1 MLMKPPLVMLLVV
14 LSALAWCSTAR
25 ADTIVSLGDS
35 FSSGEGTGT
44 YDSGTEG
51 NHGCHR
57 SYLAWPR
64 LLGVAKEHHLAC
76 SGAAFANLHNGHKA
90 NRPDDQLGQI
100 ERL

>member
-1 MLMKPPLVMLLVV
+1 MLTKPRLMMLLV
-14 LSALAWCSTAR
+14 ALFALVWCSPAR

-44 YDSGTEG
+44 YDSGTGG

-64 LLGVAKEHHLAC
+64 LLGVA
-76 SGAAFANLHNGHKA
+76 
-90 NRPDDQLGQI
+90 
-100 ERL
+100 